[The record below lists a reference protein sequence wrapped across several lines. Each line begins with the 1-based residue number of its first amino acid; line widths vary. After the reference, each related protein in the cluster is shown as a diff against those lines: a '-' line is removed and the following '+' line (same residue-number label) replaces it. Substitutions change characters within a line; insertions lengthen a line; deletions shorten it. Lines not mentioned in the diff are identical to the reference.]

1 MIEKVKEFLES
12 LGKDEYTSNVRALDS
27 SITKELYEE
36 KHEMDY
42 GKYFAKGGKTIP
54 YEAVELIEEDGYTE
68 DDLKEWQEA
77 FYERF
82 VFQIIEYKT
91 PILGKELQELFP
103 NVKTVY
109 RCLVSNN
116 TKTAMPKLS
125 ISRTYSVV
133 NTKNGLKIIYEE
145 FIDRGLSKFKTP
157 HDGIHLHILNFGEI
171 VNVES
176 YVEPEEESSLR
187 IYNELKK

>member
-82 VFQIIEYKT
+82 VFQIIEYKNPT
-91 PILGKELQELFP
+91 LGEELQELFP

-109 RCLVSNN
+109 RCMMSND
-116 TKTAMPKLS
+116 KQTAIPKSLS
-125 ISRTYSVV
+125 
-133 NTKNGLKIIYEE
+133 
-145 FIDRGLSKFKTP
+145 
-157 HDGIHLHILNFGEI
+157 
-171 VNVES
+171 
-176 YVEPEEESSLR
+176 
-187 IYNELKK
+187 